1 MSDNVTPV
9 NDVDEVEAPG
19 VIAYMFS
26 NDKDGADRLLSFLR
40 MFYEGVY
47 RNTVGIMEAKNKD
60 TGELELVL
68 VGIDHSDDGM
78 TDTFPI
84 AKILNA
90 NDAVRYLAPD
100 SEGGWLGNDE
110 LLELASELPN

>member
-9 NDVDEVEAPG
+9 SPEEPG

-26 NDKDGADRLLSFLR
+26 NDAGGADRLLSFLR

-47 RNTVGIMEAKNKD
+47 KNTVGIMEAKNKD

-68 VGIDHSDDGM
+68 VGINHSEDGM
-78 TDTFPI
+78 SDTFPI
-84 AKILNA
+84 AKILTA
-90 NDAVRYLAPD
+90 HDATRYLAPD
-100 SEGGWLGNDE
+100 SEGGWLANDE

>member
-9 NDVDEVEAPG
+9 TEEPG

-26 NDKDGADRLLSFLR
+26 NDKDGADRLLSYLR

-47 RNTVGIMEAKNKD
+47 KNSVGIMEAKNKD
-60 TGELELVL
+60 TGQLELVL
-68 VGIDHSDDGM
+68 VGINHGEDGL

-84 AKILNA
+84 AKILSA
-90 NDAVRYLAPD
+90 HDAVRYLAPD
-100 SEGGWLGNDE
+100 SEGGWIADDN
-110 LLELASELPN
+110 LLELVGELPN